1 MKSQHL
7 KVFFVWFAHT
17 PLSTSL
23 MDGKIS
29 SSRLSAN
36 MIWEYKPNL
45 DPELGQDK
53 LSTLGITA
61 YCKTHI
67 LSLNIESGLNRAE
80 VKMVLTPY
88 KLQY

>member
-29 SSRLSAN
+29 SSRLLCQHDMGIQKHN
-36 MIWEYKPNL
+36 V
-45 DPELGQDK
+45 DPELGQDSVTGA
-53 LSTLGITA
+53 LSNPFLHHKSKNVDNQLCESPHCTS
-61 YCKTHI
+61 KTH
-67 LSLNIESGLNRAE
+67 S
-80 VKMVLTPY
+80 
-88 KLQY
+88 

>member
-29 SSRLSAN
+29 SSRPSATN
-36 MIWEYKPNL
+36 MIWEYKHNV
-45 DPELGQDK
+45 DPELGQDSVTGA
-53 LSTLGITA
+53 LSNPFLHHKSKNVDNQLCESPHCTS
-61 YCKTHI
+61 KTH
-67 LSLNIESGLNRAE
+67 S
-80 VKMVLTPY
+80 
-88 KLQY
+88 

>member
-45 DPELGQDK
+45 DPELGQDSVMK
-53 LSTLGITA
+53 DFKMSF
-61 YCKTHI
+61 HI
-67 LSLNIESGLNRAE
+67 ERKSSAQDIVHGSHGFLWCCAAGW
-80 VKMVLTPY
+80 
-88 KLQY
+88 

>member
-45 DPELGQDK
+45 DPELGQDSVTVAISYPILHHK
-53 LSTLGITA
+53 SKNVDNFIINSRNHCILLQD
-61 YCKTHI
+61 TH
-67 LSLNIESGLNRAE
+67 S
-80 VKMVLTPY
+80 
-88 KLQY
+88 

>member
-36 MIWEYKPNL
+36 MIWEYKHNV
-45 DPELGQDK
+45 DPELGQSFPISYIINPK
-53 LSTLGITA
+53 MWTINSTALHQQDTF
-61 YCKTHI
+61 
-67 LSLNIESGLNRAE
+67 L
-80 VKMVLTPY
+80 V
-88 KLQY
+88 

>member
-36 MIWEYKPNL
+36 MIWEYNHIV
-45 DPELGQDK
+45 DPEVSNPILHHQSKDMDNYQ
-53 LSTLGITA
+53 LYESLESLHCTS
-61 YCKTHI
+61 KTH
-67 LSLNIESGLNRAE
+67 LN
-80 VKMVLTPY
+80 
-88 KLQY
+88 QD